1 MSLVAVV
8 AFVKP
13 LRNDLMEYTA
23 HQTGR
28 GCVRSDSERE
38 ALPALENTRFG
49 PEVSL
54 ARLVARNGTS
64 GNSDY
69 THQLYKIL
77 ALVTPLV
84 LLLHN

>member
-1 MSLVAVV
+1 MINTFIQKATEIVTCCCGRYCKTAAGLVSLQNV
-8 AFVKP
+8 
-13 LRNDLMEYTA
+13 LMEYTA

-38 ALPALENTRFG
+38 ALPALEKQCFG

-64 GNSDY
+64 GNSD
-69 THQLYKIL
+69 
-77 ALVTPLV
+77 
-84 LLLHN
+84 